1 MKVIDVLLANYGVRK
16 KENEPRLTENE
27 TCEKKKGETFVVL
40 VESALELHPW

>member
-1 MKVIDVLLANYGVRK
+1 MKVIDVLLANYGVMK
-16 KENEPRLTENE
+16 KEPRLTENE